1 MWPFKT
7 KYCYYKSVV
16 QHFYGLCGVSIEYKK
31 VKDSH
36 SAIESMFI
44 DMDMEKLGFHL
55 ITKEE
60 YEASNND

>member
-44 DMDMEKLGFHL
+44 DMDM
-55 ITKEE
+55 
-60 YEASNND
+60 